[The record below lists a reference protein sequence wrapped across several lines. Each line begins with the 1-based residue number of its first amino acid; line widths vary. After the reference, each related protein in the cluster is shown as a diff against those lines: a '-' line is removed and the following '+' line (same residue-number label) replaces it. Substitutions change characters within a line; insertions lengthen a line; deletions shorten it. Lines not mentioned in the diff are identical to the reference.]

1 MIGINFLMKSALA
14 KETENFVEE
23 SKTNKD
29 KTKQNNKTKTYRN
42 WLLESMPLMQIGK
55 KIVYSIDNWC
65 KLSNPLTVFWFPH
78 LASTRTNE

>member
-29 KTKQNNKTKTYRN
+29 KTKQNKQTNKR
-42 WLLESMPLMQIGK
+42 GK
-55 KIVYSIDNWC
+55 F
-65 KLSNPLTVFWFPH
+65 FW
-78 LASTRTNE
+78 N